1 MKTKIIKGVSDNII
15 LIFILLTASLLRF
28 WKFWDLDLM
37 HDELSA
43 LSRLDY
49 DSLSDFYR
57 LGVEVDGHPAGI
69 QSYLKFH
76 KWIFG
81 LNVFG
86 IKLPFIICGILS
98 VYQVYKLGS
107 VWFSKSTGLFSA
119 AFISVIQYSIFYD
132 TIIRPYGP
140 GLLVSLLLLRL
151 WGDIFFFKKYA
162 WKNFI
167 FFGICLAGLGYIHY
181 FALLF
186 GGIVSLLGLVWVKKV
201 FLFKYTLAGI
211 LGFLIYS
218 PHLGI
223 FFSQVGYG
231 GLIWLGEPDT
241 VFIKNYFFYFFNYS
255 VLFCSLIVLGLF
267 YFLRKD
273 TRFKLLA
280 EAKKKFVLIV
290 LFLSPFLIGFFYSV
304 WVMPVLQFSVLL
316 FSFPCVLILFFSFW
330 KVESE
335 KVSFLIVLS
344 IMTLGIYSLN
354 SERNHFEVYFDQ
366 PVKSF
371 IDLTLEESGSKLN
384 VGYHEEVFLNQYE
397 SILGLSDI
405 EYFSFDEDCLL
416 VSEFQEKLQL
426 GLYDKIIGTDLLPAQ
441 FGLAK
446 CYYPNVKYLH
456 QGVGYENSIFSKE
469 ESMDSI
475 YFELGQWNNKPDF
488 KFNKASSKEY
498 LAASVWGPQEIM
510 KSPYDIVEFYAELE
524 VDTLFDNKVVLVVES
539 SKDNKVLKWSGRSSL
554 DQAGKRMSKFYLVS
568 PFNIPYKHNVVE
580 ADELKALIW
589 NVNKTPVKIHQL
601 GYRVRSGNPN
611 RFAIYTPF
619 RQNL

>member
-15 LIFILLTASLLRF
+15 LIFILLIASLLRF
-28 WKFWDLDLM
+28 WKFWDLDFM

-151 WGDIFFFKKYA
+151 WGDIFFYKKYA

-167 FFGICLAGLGYIHY
+167 FFGIYLAALGYIHY

-186 GGIVSLLGLVWVKKV
+186 GVLVSLLGLVWVKKE

-211 LGFLIYS
+211 LGFLLYS

-231 GLIWLGEPDT
+231 GLIWLGEPDGI
-241 VFIKNYFFYFFNYS
+241 FIKNYFFYFFNYS
-255 VLFCSLIVLGLF
+255 VLFCSLIVVGLF

-290 LFLSPFLIGFFYSV
+290 LFLSPFLIGFFYSI

-344 IMTLGIYSLN
+344 ITTLGVYSLN

-397 SILGLSDI
+397 SILGLSNI

-475 YFELGQWNNKPDF
+475 YFELGPWNNKPNF

-498 LAASVWGPQEIM
+498 LAASVWDPQEIM

-524 VDTLFDNKVVLVVES
+524 VDTLLDNKVVLVVKS
-539 SKDNKVLKWSGRSSL
+539 SKDNKVLKWSGKSSL
-554 DQAGKRMSKFYLVS
+554 KQAGKRMSKFYLVS

-619 RQNL
+619 R

>member
-619 RQNL
+619 R

>member
-1 MKTKIIKGVSDNII
+1 MKAKTINRVSDNII
-15 LIFILLTASLLRF
+15 LIFILLIASMLRL
-28 WKFWDLDLM
+28 WKFWDLDFM

-81 LNVFG
+81 IDVFG
-86 IKLPFIICGILS
+86 IKFPFILCGILS
-98 VYQVYKLGS
+98 VYQVYKIGS
-107 VWFSKSTGLFSA
+107 VWFSKSTGLFST

-140 GLLVSLLLLRL
+140 GLLLSLLLLRV
-151 WGDIFFFKKYA
+151 WGDVFFYKKYA

-167 FFGICLAGLGYIHY
+167 LFGIYLAALGYVHY

-186 GGIVSLLGLVWVKKV
+186 GVLVSLLGLFWVKKE
-201 FLFKYTLAGI
+201 FLFKYVLAGV
-211 LGFLIYS
+211 LGFLLYS

-231 GLIWLGEPDT
+231 GLIWLGEPDG

-255 VLFCSLIVLGLF
+255 VLFCFSILSGLF
-267 YFLRKD
+267 FFLRKD
-273 TRFKLLA
+273 TRSKLLV
-280 EAKKKFVLIV
+280 ESKKKFVLIF
-290 LFLSPFLIGFFYSV
+290 LFVSPFLIGFFYSV
-304 WVMPVLQFSVLL
+304 LVMPVLQFSVLL

-330 KVESE
+330 KVESG
-335 KVSFLIVLS
+335 KVSFLIVLI

-371 IDLTLEESGSKLN
+371 IDLTLEESGYKLN
-384 VGYHEEVFLNQYE
+384 VGYHENVFLNQYE
-397 SILGLSDI
+397 SILGLSNI
-405 EYFSFDEDCLL
+405 EYYSFDEDCLL

-426 GLYDKIIGTDLLPAQ
+426 GLYDKVIGTDLLPAQ

-469 ESMDSI
+469 ESIDST
-475 YFELGQWNNKPDF
+475 YFKFGPWNNKSNF
-488 KFNKASSKEY
+488 KFNKILSKEY
-498 LAASVWGPQEIM
+498 LASSIWKPQEIM

-524 VDTLFDNKVVLVVES
+524 VDTLLDNKVVLAVNS
-539 SKDNKVLKWSGRSSL
+539 FKGNKPLKWVGRSSL
-554 DQAGKRMSKFYLVS
+554 KQAGKGMSKFYLVTT
-568 PFNIPYKHNVVE
+568 FNIPYKHNSLE
-580 ADELKALIW
+580 ADKLKASIW

-601 GYRVRSGNPN
+601 GYRVRAGNPN
-611 RFAIYTPF
+611 RFAIYTPY
-619 RQNL
+619 R